1 MVENSLISIIIP
13 VFNREKLIVRTLE
26 SVQNQTY
33 TNWECLIVDDGSSD
47 DTLNVIASFVDIDKR
62 FQIISH
68 RHVGNA
74 NILRNIG
81 ISKAKGEYIAMLDS
95 DDEFMPNHLSRRLSK
110 IKEWGCDGIYGSFL
124 FNDGDVILE
133 RFSRDIKKNES
144 MIDYLLT
151 GGICQT
157 SSYFYTKSSID
168 SILWDE
174 ELKRHQDYDLS
185 IRFSAKY
192 KFKSD
197 ILPTVKVNWIKNEK
211 RNIDFYSVF
220 LFYEK
225 FKQSITPKIKINY
238 LFSKYYLAV
247 EYNNKL
253 YKKKFLAELINNESI
268 LTKTQKLLVRYF
280 PFFIYYY
287 IKISRKS

>member
-174 ELKRHQDYDLS
+174 ELK
-185 IRFSAKY
+185 I
-192 KFKSD
+192 
-197 ILPTVKVNWIKNEK
+197 
-211 RNIDFYSVF
+211 
-220 LFYEK
+220 
-225 FKQSITPKIKINY
+225 
-238 LFSKYYLAV
+238 
-247 EYNNKL
+247 
-253 YKKKFLAELINNESI
+253 
-268 LTKTQKLLVRYF
+268 
-280 PFFIYYY
+280 
-287 IKISRKS
+287 

>member
-1 MVENSLISIIIP
+1 MIENPLISIIIP

-33 TNWECLIVDDGSSD
+33 TNWECIIVDDGSSD
-47 DTLNVIASFVDIDKR
+47 NTLNVIASFIDRDKR
-62 FQIISH
+62 FKIISH
-68 RHVGNA
+68 HHVGNA

-81 ISKAKGEYIAMLDS
+81 INKANGEYIAMLDS
-95 DDEFMPNHLSRRLSK
+95 DDEFMANHLSRRLSK

-133 RFSRDIKKNES
+133 RFSRDNKKNES

-157 SSYFYTKSSID
+157 SSHFYTKSSID
-168 SILWDE
+168 SVLWDE
-174 ELKRHQDYDLS
+174 ELRRHQDYDLS

-211 RNIDFYSVF
+211 RNIDFYSMF

-225 FKQSITPKIKINY
+225 YKQSISPNVKINY

-247 EYNNKL
+247 EYNNKS
-253 YKKKFLAELINNESI
+253 YKKKFLSELINNKSI

-287 IKISRKS
+287 IQISRKS